1 MSFDPQLADPRR
13 AEGTDDLEP
22 AAWYVAGYDVG
33 YRDGAS
39 LAAVRALFLGLLIG
53 VAAALGGIAL
63 AVHRS

>member
-1 MSFDPQLADPRR
+1 MLDPDPLRPP
-13 AEGTDDLEP
+13 ETDDIVTS
-22 AAWYVAGYDVG
+22 AAFVAGYDTG

-39 LAAVRALFLGLLIG
+39 LATVRALFLGLLIG